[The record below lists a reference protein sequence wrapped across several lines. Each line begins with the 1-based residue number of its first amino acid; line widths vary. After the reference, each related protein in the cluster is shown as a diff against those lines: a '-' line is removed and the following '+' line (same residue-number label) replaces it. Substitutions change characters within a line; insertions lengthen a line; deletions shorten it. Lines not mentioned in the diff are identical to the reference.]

1 MPTDGYMVMGT
12 MFSPSGAGLNGV
24 GFGFLSPPQ
33 PFVLGVLPPSFDPA
47 HADFHLTGISGE
59 DSNDLV
65 FSWNDAGD
73 VKAQHIRTTLDP
85 VTGVALSLTPEGNA
99 VTVNVN
105 TDGTQDQNGLAGLLS
120 DRFITVYHDTSGITG
135 DTAGDIV
142 ARVFDV
148 REPGQLLEGDLV
160 RNGAIQ
166 ARADIIVGT
175 TGNDTI
181 IGDLLDNDGRTDQLY
196 GGLGDDILRGG
207 PDQSAG
213 ARVEILDG
221 GEGTDTA
228 VYTGRF
234 TDYSIALN
242 GDGSFTIIDLRP
254 AQDPNTGAPLQNDG
268 TDFLFDIEQLQFLG
282 EPDAPIIPIGF
293 NPPLAPIA
301 TFDGT
306 PVQWSLTDQSAFKEI
321 LVGTDPAAD
330 PALGPTPQPGIQS
343 EIAVAGLQTE
353 AAMSW
358 VSDAQHIFGIRY
370 EVQGDVDPVFSL
382 VPVELTDGA
391 AADKV
396 ADPFV
401 VMAGGLGFLTTWES
415 TTGADTSIHMAFC
428 STATNTVFDPAAGFP
443 AGGLASEQ
451 VGVAGDNPDVAE
463 DTVVGSNVA
472 GTISV
477 DPTAQGYEIVDVNND
492 TLEFGFHVA
501 YVQKTSAAEATGE
514 IKLARYDIPV
524 YDVDPVTGA
533 IITDGNGNPT
543 PSIDFGRGAETQP
556 ISVGNDGI
564 RGSADDTAAIS
575 IGVGRDPSLG
585 GLHDGQ
591 LVVSYVDASNHVQL
605 QIYSPITDEVA
616 DRELRD
622 GADNGAGPTD
632 IVVHGL
638 TTFEQLSLPFPSDLG
653 TVADGQKAYIAAA
666 QNGSFGVFWAT
677 AGLDPGTVD
686 IKGVIYSFGG
696 ANNWVP
702 SDVLTLETGL
712 DASINFQVANTAV
725 DPVGL
730 EDGFLLTWNL
740 AGHIV
745 EQRFSMA
752 GDLVGHQVQI
762 DDPASGAHQ
771 GNSLAPL
778 EDGRLLIGFDSPT
791 GDVTAEY
798 LDTRQPGVEIIGPRL
813 GAPRDVLV
821 GTVGGDN
828 MTGGQLQDELY
839 GGLGHDLLSGG
850 SGADILVGGLGNDT
864 LIGALGQDQLLGG
877 DGDDLLWSGLNG
889 PADPKVDR
897 DLVTGLNAAGVDPNL
912 IASEPGADIV
922 SGGDGI
928 DTLSFQGEF
937 GRFNANLETGIVT
950 SDRTASGSF
959 VLEDVIGQIVDDGAG
974 GTIFTFISDVENLTG
989 GLGDDTLIG
998 SAGNN
1003 VLDGGAGI
1011 NIIDG
1016 RGGSDTL
1023 VLNGNF
1029 ADFLISF
1036 NSATQTFTLIDPAA
1050 PGGPLGLTDSVSN
1063 VELFSFADGVRTAAE
1078 LVPGPLA
1085 VNDTVTVNEDGA
1097 VTFDVRSNDSGTG
1110 LDVFAVNGTSISA
1123 GGAPVALAHGQVA
1136 LGLDGQLSYTPT
1148 ANFFGLESFNYSV
1161 VDDLGRFA
1169 SATAS
1174 VNVNNVNDAPD
1185 DILFNGFTS
1194 PTLLLPENSP
1204 ANTVVATLSTHDV
1217 DNSVV
1222 PGTDSF
1228 IYTLANNFGGAFK
1241 IVGNQI
1247 QVQNG
1252 ALLDF
1257 ESAQHSFNLGVT
1269 VSDGH
1274 LGGTYSE
1281 TVTVNLTNVDEA
1293 PVNVALS
1300 NASFAENAANGF
1312 VIGALSASDPE
1323 HTAVKFALSNDAD
1336 GRFKIVFDSGS
1347 GQYKLAVAENLLID
1361 HQTNDLNYTYAVQ
1374 VRATDATGASS
1385 LQNFSVTATG
1395 VAENR
1400 IIGNANANTLNG
1412 TASNDYIDGGANKD
1426 NMAGGAGNDAYIVDN
1441 SGDKVSEQGNGGTDT
1456 IYTSLASFDLSSAAN
1471 VENLVFTGTAG
1482 FTGKASN
1489 NASTLIGAAGA
1500 DNLQGG
1506 NGNDVLEG
1514 RGGNDVLQGGGGN
1527 DTLIG
1532 GSGNDTLNGGAG
1544 NDSFVFAP
1552 GFGNDLLQSF
1562 GDVNNNQDV
1571 IEVSTAMFANFATL
1585 QAAMV
1590 QSGANV
1596 LISDAI
1602 GDVLTVQGTTI
1613 AALGS
1618 DDFRFF

>member
-1 MPTDGYMVMGT
+1 MIWIESDGAGGERVAGRAYDDLGQVIPVPQFANISAGFPVAAGTNAYVVQAGAVNLGIAWITHNATDGYVVMGT

-401 VMAGGLGFLTTWES
+401 VMAGGLGFLTTWEL

-686 IKGVIYSFGG
+686 IKGVIYK
-696 ANNWVP
+696 
-702 SDVLTLETGL
+702 GL
-712 DASINFQVANTAV
+712 V
-725 DPVGL
+725 
-730 EDGFLLTWNL
+730 
-740 AGHIV
+740 
-745 EQRFSMA
+745 
-752 GDLVGHQVQI
+752 
-762 DDPASGAHQ
+762 
-771 GNSLAPL
+771 
-778 EDGRLLIGFDSPT
+778 RL
-791 GDVTAEY
+791 
-798 LDTRQPGVEIIGPRL
+798 QL
-813 GAPRDVLV
+813 GALRRPHARDRARRQHQLPS
-821 GTVGGDN
+821 GQHGGRSGRA
-828 MTGGQLQDELY
+828 GGWL
-839 GGLGHDLLSGG
+839 
-850 SGADILVGGLGNDT
+850 
-864 LIGALGQDQLLGG
+864 
-877 DGDDLLWSGLNG
+877 
-889 PADPKVDR
+889 PAD
-897 DLVTGLNAAGVDPNL
+897 L
-912 IASEPGADIV
+912 EP
-922 SGGDGI
+922 
-928 DTLSFQGEF
+928 
-937 GRFNANLETGIVT
+937 R
-950 SDRTASGSF
+950 RPY
-959 VLEDVIGQIVDDGAG
+959 
-974 GTIFTFISDVENLTG
+974 
-989 GLGDDTLIG
+989 
-998 SAGNN
+998 
-1003 VLDGGAGI
+1003 
-1011 NIIDG
+1011 
-1016 RGGSDTL
+1016 R
-1023 VLNGNF
+1023 
-1029 ADFLISF
+1029 
-1036 NSATQTFTLIDPAA
+1036 
-1050 PGGPLGLTDSVSN
+1050 
-1063 VELFSFADGVRTAAE
+1063 
-1078 LVPGPLA
+1078 
-1085 VNDTVTVNEDGA
+1085 
-1097 VTFDVRSNDSGTG
+1097 
-1110 LDVFAVNGTSISA
+1110 
-1123 GGAPVALAHGQVA
+1123 
-1136 LGLDGQLSYTPT
+1136 
-1148 ANFFGLESFNYSV
+1148 
-1161 VDDLGRFA
+1161 
-1169 SATAS
+1169 
-1174 VNVNNVNDAPD
+1174 
-1185 DILFNGFTS
+1185 
-1194 PTLLLPENSP
+1194 
-1204 ANTVVATLSTHDV
+1204 
-1217 DNSVV
+1217 
-1222 PGTDSF
+1222 
-1228 IYTLANNFGGAFK
+1228 
-1241 IVGNQI
+1241 
-1247 QVQNG
+1247 
-1252 ALLDF
+1252 
-1257 ESAQHSFNLGVT
+1257 
-1269 VSDGH
+1269 
-1274 LGGTYSE
+1274 
-1281 TVTVNLTNVDEA
+1281 
-1293 PVNVALS
+1293 
-1300 NASFAENAANGF
+1300 
-1312 VIGALSASDPE
+1312 
-1323 HTAVKFALSNDAD
+1323 
-1336 GRFKIVFDSGS
+1336 
-1347 GQYKLAVAENLLID
+1347 
-1361 HQTNDLNYTYAVQ
+1361 
-1374 VRATDATGASS
+1374 
-1385 LQNFSVTATG
+1385 
-1395 VAENR
+1395 
-1400 IIGNANANTLNG
+1400 
-1412 TASNDYIDGGANKD
+1412 
-1426 NMAGGAGNDAYIVDN
+1426 
-1441 SGDKVSEQGNGGTDT
+1441 
-1456 IYTSLASFDLSSAAN
+1456 
-1471 VENLVFTGTAG
+1471 
-1482 FTGKASN
+1482 
-1489 NASTLIGAAGA
+1489 
-1500 DNLQGG
+1500 
-1506 NGNDVLEG
+1506 
-1514 RGGNDVLQGGGGN
+1514 
-1527 DTLIG
+1527 
-1532 GSGNDTLNGGAG
+1532 
-1544 NDSFVFAP
+1544 
-1552 GFGNDLLQSF
+1552 
-1562 GDVNNNQDV
+1562 
-1571 IEVSTAMFANFATL
+1571 
-1585 QAAMV
+1585 
-1590 QSGANV
+1590 
-1596 LISDAI
+1596 
-1602 GDVLTVQGTTI
+1602 
-1613 AALGS
+1613 
-1618 DDFRFF
+1618 